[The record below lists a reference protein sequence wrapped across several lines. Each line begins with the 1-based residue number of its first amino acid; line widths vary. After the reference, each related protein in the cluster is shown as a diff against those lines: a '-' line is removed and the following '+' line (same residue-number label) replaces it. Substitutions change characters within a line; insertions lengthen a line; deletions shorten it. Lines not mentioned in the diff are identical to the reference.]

1 MRNHSLDLLKFIMA
15 YEVVMLHCSQAP
27 YSIVRPIVDSAVP
40 CFFMISGFLIYS
52 EDINSYQEKMKRAI
66 KKITIILLWSTL
78 LCGLNDFYKLIVYH
92 DIGNFTASALFDFI
106 LFNENPFAFHLWY
119 ISAYLYTLV
128 FYLLLVPKLISMR
141 ISWIMGLWLAGI
153 ILVASYIVSHH
164 ANIRF
169 IYVRNFLFQ
178 GIPFFG
184 MGMLLKKYDSF
195 FHKLQM
201 RQIVFLLLFVILFA
215 IVIKSIELYSMETY
229 VFSGL
234 IAFITL
240 LLFSN
245 HYKEKVSWLSAIG
258 KEDGLYIYIFH
269 PLVMNLLKTDV
280 VMSNIGYSPYLFSTI
295 VFVLT
300 IIVIRLVRII
310 CKKMPLMY
318 MSN

>member
-1 MRNHSLDLLKFIMA
+1 MA

-128 FYLLLVPKLISMR
+128 FYLLLVRKHISIH

-153 ILVASYIVSHH
+153 ALVVFYFLSQHVD
-164 ANIRF
+164 IRF
-169 IYVRNFLFQ
+169 I
-178 GIPFFG
+178 
-184 MGMLLKKYDSF
+184 
-195 FHKLQM
+195 
-201 RQIVFLLLFVILFA
+201 
-215 IVIKSIELYSMETY
+215 
-229 VFSGL
+229 
-234 IAFITL
+234 
-240 LLFSN
+240 
-245 HYKEKVSWLSAIG
+245 
-258 KEDGLYIYIFH
+258 
-269 PLVMNLLKTDV
+269 
-280 VMSNIGYSPYLFSTI
+280 
-295 VFVLT
+295 
-300 IIVIRLVRII
+300 
-310 CKKMPLMY
+310 
-318 MSN
+318 